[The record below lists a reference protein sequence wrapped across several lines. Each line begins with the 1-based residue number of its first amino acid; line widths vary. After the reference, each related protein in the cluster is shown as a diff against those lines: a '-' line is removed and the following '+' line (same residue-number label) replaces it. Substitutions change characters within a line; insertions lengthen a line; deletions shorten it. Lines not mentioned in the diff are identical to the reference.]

1 MDKKM
6 RAVSREIKK
15 GERVIDKAVKKNDKL
30 ADYDEKVRDPAIKK
44 LHKLEKK
51 KCTPRS
57 R

>member
-1 MDKKM
+1 M